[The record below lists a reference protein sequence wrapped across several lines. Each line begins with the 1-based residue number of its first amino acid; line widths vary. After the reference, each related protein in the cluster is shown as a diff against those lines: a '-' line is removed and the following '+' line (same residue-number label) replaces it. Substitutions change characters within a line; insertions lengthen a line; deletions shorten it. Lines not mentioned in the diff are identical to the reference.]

1 MDFKSKETL
10 LPTNANSRNN
20 GNSLSK
26 EKRDEIFKLTADG
39 KSNEEIE
46 EITGV
51 SRTTIIAIKKSEIAN
66 NFSLTEWKRKTSSAL
81 AGIVTKGSQ
90 RLEEEIENIP
100 AGQLPIA
107 LAILI
112 DKVVALQDAPTIVV
126 EHRLRVSHEDI
137 NEMIRNKVDKTVIDI
152 TPKDQ
157 PK

>member
-1 MDFKSKETL
+1 MEYKSKQTL
-10 LPTNANSRNN
+10 LSTNPIAGNN

-26 EKRDEIFKLTADG
+26 EKREEILKLVADG
-39 KSNEEIE
+39 KSNEEIA

-51 SRTTIIAIKKSEIAN
+51 SRPTIIAFKKNEIAN
-66 NFSLTEWKRKTSSAL
+66 GFNLTEWKRKTSSAL
-81 AGIVTKGSQ
+81 AGIVSQGSE
-90 RLEEEIENIP
+90 RLTEEINNIP

-112 DKVVALQDAPTIVV
+112 DKVVALQDAPTVVV

-137 NEMIRNKVDKTVIDI
+137 NDMIKNKVDKTVIDI

-157 PK
+157 P